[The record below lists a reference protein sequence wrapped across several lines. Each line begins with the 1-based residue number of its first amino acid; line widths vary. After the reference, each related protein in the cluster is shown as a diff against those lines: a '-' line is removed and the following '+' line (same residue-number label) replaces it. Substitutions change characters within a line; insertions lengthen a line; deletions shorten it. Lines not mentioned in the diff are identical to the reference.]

1 MLFVGIDAYPNLL
14 IFSCLSSNSLRYT
27 SCIDGLRCK
36 MASMNSIRILSK
48 DAEYL
53 FSSIGVIVFV
63 FSSQFTDGELNSF
76 RYVLKVSVVSI
87 FVVLFTVILLIIVAY
102 VVSSVGLY
110 QCLMIIFYGFICI
123 LKSLLNVLFFSL
135 CECL

>member
-1 MLFVGIDAYPNLL
+1 
-14 IFSCLSSNSLRYT
+14 
-27 SCIDGLRCK
+27 

-123 LKSLLNVLFFSL
+123 LKSLLNVLFFL
-135 CECL
+135 CMSAYDVIVNV

>member
-1 MLFVGIDAYPNLL
+1 
-14 IFSCLSSNSLRYT
+14 
-27 SCIDGLRCK
+27 

-76 RYVLKVSVVSI
+76 RYVLMVSVVSI

-135 CECL
+135 YECL